1 MSSSSSIPSC
11 PLFKQAMSDAF
22 LNNKQIIS
30 LGLGEPCFDTPEEIK
45 TATIEALQSGFTKYT
60 NPRGLF
66 ELRDL
71 IANKL
76 LAENNII
83 TDSDSVFITTGAKQA
98 LLVAFQ
104 ALLEPGDEVIVIEPC
119 FISFEPIIR
128 IAQRNVKVVSI
139 QLESS
144 SFNLDL
150 TSLKTAI
157 NSNTKA
163 ILLNFPHNPTGAILS
178 NHELIE
184 IRNIMMEYP
193 NCFIV
198 SDELYEYLVWD
209 PFSHISIASDIYLA
223 SRVFTINGMSKA
235 YAMTGWRIGFLC
247 CPKIFR
253 NKVSHIL
260 THSNMNVTSFIQK
273 GSCKCFSIDKAY
285 LLDHMSLIR
294 RNYNYLYDILSPLKF
309 VIVKPKGG
317 FFAFIQITHLSR
329 FPDSDEY
336 AAYLANRYCVAVSP
350 GIQFGSKWG
359 NYLRISLSVPSDIF
373 TKGINLIKESISL

>member
-119 FISFEPIIR
+119 FISFE
-128 IAQRNVKVVSI
+128 
-139 QLESS
+139 L
-144 SFNLDL
+144 
-150 TSLKTAI
+150 
-157 NSNTKA
+157 
-163 ILLNFPHNPTGAILS
+163 
-178 NHELIE
+178 
-184 IRNIMMEYP
+184 
-193 NCFIV
+193 
-198 SDELYEYLVWD
+198 
-209 PFSHISIASDIYLA
+209 
-223 SRVFTINGMSKA
+223 
-235 YAMTGWRIGFLC
+235 
-247 CPKIFR
+247 
-253 NKVSHIL
+253 
-260 THSNMNVTSFIQK
+260 
-273 GSCKCFSIDKAY
+273 
-285 LLDHMSLIR
+285 
-294 RNYNYLYDILSPLKF
+294 
-309 VIVKPKGG
+309 
-317 FFAFIQITHLSR
+317 
-329 FPDSDEY
+329 
-336 AAYLANRYCVAVSP
+336 
-350 GIQFGSKWG
+350 
-359 NYLRISLSVPSDIF
+359 
-373 TKGINLIKESISL
+373 